1 MMLPRK
7 MSTLRTVKAV
17 LNCFSGPLNGSAVCR
32 LLTDPSLHRISEYFN
47 VEYFREPKI
56 GDRCISDAGT
66 RERLDSGSGRVGSKF
81 AAFNAEKGHLH
92 VMSLTEE
99 DARFCYRANITLTDS
114 VGRVVYWNVSESR
127 EVRVIVDPSSGRLV
141 SREATRSEA
150 AYELRAGGLQLA
162 LPCYARST
170 SHGGGYQWRR
180 NGAPVEVG
188 DPGEAHRKFAY
199 LNVNSGSLRLRV
211 DGWNDSG
218 EYECRHN
225 DRTLLTIG
233 LRFYKPLSV
242 RLPSRRRS
250 LDHGGSLSLNCSVS
264 GWPISRIFW
273 LHNGRRLPA
282 GDPRCRVET
291 DIVAEGEG
299 VSYGRLRV
307 SDISLSDQGAYQC
320 VAERDLDTG
329 GSRLVPYDSAQD
341 ATFLTVNKAPPQ
353 LIGQSPELPF
363 APVFLNGSGDYG
375 RFTCRFRAKLGTD
388 FSASLDGDSTLFREL
403 SRRGIF
409 AKEERHIEDGYFE
422 VSVDYR
428 PTELEHTGRLAV
440 TASNAHGSA
449 TCRMT
454 VFAAVHPPVL
464 SVRRFKAIQRAVTQQ
479 PFSLYCKVL
488 GGLNSKAKALQRV
501 RLAYPG
507 LRIPT
512 YSLHWQLRRQRQP
525 AERLVLPIDHRM
537 QTDDPDWPDRLHIT
551 SMEPNDAGN
560 YTCRARLAGDSG
572 AGHPGSAAQ
581 PTASTAVSVVYGI
594 SISRLQDQLNLDSSL
609 AIADTCKPINSPTGL
624 WITWW
629 TFRPK
634 GASEDI
640 QLPNEAVSYPGASH
654 SYGSFYNSPYNSKW
668 HECRLRLEDEAGRSF
683 GTRMPHFNFSASLQ
697 LNLLS
702 KPEEERASYQG
713 QYTCHIASCFDRKSA
728 VKRVTLKRVYRFL
741 PDKPPNSQE
750 VVLGSPLTVQCAVDS
765 QGGDE
770 SPPPRLRWYEGN
782 RPHAGFEIPTYQ
794 PGPPQRVAQFP
805 NGTLRIAEVQLADKN
820 FLCSVE
826 GGRSATLN
834 LNIHRPAEVQPFAEP
849 RIELPA
855 GSNSSI
861 SCIVKG
867 DRPFNIE
874 WFGQYQAVEDVRTS
888 LTGPYGRTVSW
899 HSGGTTAQILV
910 SGTGGD
916 TLRLINVN
924 QGLRGEYT
932 CRASNQYSR
941 SGDPPSEQ
949 HFDVVVVEPP
959 SKVKSLQIT
968 DRGHES
974 LTLQWEAPD
983 SNGQKPVIRYRVE
996 YSDRGANGN
1005 LVSLNVSAQDRKRRV
1020 TGLQPGFNYEFAVS
1034 AVNKVGAG
1042 PPARCTGSTREQAP
1056 SGPVRELRVRA
1067 IGSAGLELV
1076 WNEPDLMLRNGF
1088 ITNYTVQFRELAAG
1102 GGANCPEDA
1111 AASAAG
1117 FVTALRCRSQRAVI
1131 GVGDSMAQ
1139 CRNGSLAL
1147 RAFTDYEVRVT
1158 PANAVGPGPP
1168 ACAVARTLEATP
1180 RSPPTNLRCEAK
1192 NQTEIFVSWG
1202 WPPHES
1208 VNGGIQQYHVQYMPA
1223 QSFRNEDESQAK
1235 EEDTDGRTRHLTIRG
1250 LLPHTEYAITVFVS
1264 NSRGRSPRILPPK
1277 FCTTLP
1283 APPEPP
1289 KKLRALG
1296 AGASSAVIA
1305 WSQTERPNGR
1315 LLAYEVSVQPL
1326 NRSAPPADRP
1336 LLIRRNVTDWPGRH
1350 YERLTVRD
1358 LRPGGIYEVRVRGL
1372 SQGGGVGDFSEP
1384 ATLAVTEKP
1393 PPRIVSFAKT
1403 FRVDRGSDVLLDCE
1417 TVGGAGSQ
1425 QPIWDFPQ
1433 VDSSH
1438 ERLANG
1444 SLLIKDVQRDGEFKC
1459 KTGQGSDADFI
1470 VYSVKAF
1477 NRDVKPIPPAPRL
1490 LPGRRT
1496 SSSLELLWRTGGG
1509 RPAGAP
1515 PEAAIRQFDL
1525 RFSRGAGPQ
1534 EQRQLSGGNRS
1545 YLLDRVDCG
1554 ASVEFKL
1561 RAVNG
1566 FDLKSDFAA
1575 PLRISAL
1582 GSAPVAA
1589 SDASRWLL
1597 AHQRRHSVELNFSAL
1612 LPGDDC
1618 PPDRYFV
1625 SLRPA
1630 SGSEGRG
1637 FVGQVSRADLSG
1649 PSGCCYNLTEA
1660 LQPGQA
1666 YQLTVTAANAAG
1678 NSTPVTRRFT
1688 ASDFGGGG
1696 SGDGGSGQDF
1706 GKDNTELPTRTSGDG
1721 DWSMMFIVV
1730 VIVAVVVLVIVVLSI
1745 IGCSVLG
1752 VSCFACLCCGEAAD
1766 SSEAVTSPAAAS
1778 APASQPFLLEDP
1790 PPGISGGLPEVGIA
1804 AVKGGRKVTLQVAGG
1819 KALPVPPSG
1828 AVQQLQRPADCEDD
1842 RASIDSE
1849 GNLAYYASYNPGD
1862 PAAAALAAAAA
1873 AGATLRTGSVGHVPT
1888 STRRLQQLRQQRRRD
1903 ATEARQARDY
1913 QGVPTAAQLEQR
1925 RSHMSSSTTVSS
1937 SRDELSDAYRVGK
1950 LRSGF
1955 PPGAAAAVAEYEGD
1969 GSHSGGSS
1977 GGSTDPG
1984 ILQFTCRPP
1993 GPNELRKFTCEVPQS
2008 ASRRYRRQLSA
2019 GTERTYESIDD
2030 SRLVLGG
2037 PAAAAAATAA
2047 ARHRRF
2053 QPAYERQLHQ
2063 QQQHRQRT
2071 TSEAGCSYGTG
2082 VYDSADGSAMG
2093 YYSYSYHDS
2102 ARQQQQQPQYQRR
2115 RPVQQQQQQQPAG
2128 IYSTYQRSYQQ
2139 PPSLASQRGFL
2150 AASAPRRWGGSGAS
2164 QHRAA
2169 AAAAVEDE
2177 EEEDEEEDRQQ
2188 SRQLLEPSVTPSR
2201 RLQQPPPAAAADPA
2215 DPESS
2220 DPAYEEFFTEV

>member
-1 MMLPRK
+1 
-7 MSTLRTVKAV
+7 
-17 LNCFSGPLNGSAVCR
+17 
-32 LLTDPSLHRISEYFN
+32 
-47 VEYFREPKI
+47 
-56 GDRCISDAGT
+56 
-66 RERLDSGSGRVGSKF
+66 
-81 AAFNAEKGHLH
+81 
-92 VMSLTEE
+92 
-99 DARFCYRANITLTDS
+99 
-114 VGRVVYWNVSESR
+114 
-127 EVRVIVDPSSGRLV
+127 
-141 SREATRSEA
+141 
-150 AYELRAGGLQLA
+150 
-162 LPCYARST
+162 
-170 SHGGGYQWRR
+170 
-180 NGAPVEVG
+180 
-188 DPGEAHRKFAY
+188 
-199 LNVNSGSLRLRV
+199 
-211 DGWNDSG
+211 
-218 EYECRHN
+218 
-225 DRTLLTIG
+225 
-233 LRFYKPLSV
+233 
-242 RLPSRRRS
+242 
-250 LDHGGSLSLNCSVS
+250 
-264 GWPISRIFW
+264 
-273 LHNGRRLPA
+273 
-282 GDPRCRVET
+282 
-291 DIVAEGEG
+291 
-299 VSYGRLRV
+299 
-307 SDISLSDQGAYQC
+307 
-320 VAERDLDTG
+320 
-329 GSRLVPYDSAQD
+329 
-341 ATFLTVNKAPPQ
+341 
-353 LIGQSPELPF
+353 
-363 APVFLNGSGDYG
+363 
-375 RFTCRFRAKLGTD
+375 
-388 FSASLDGDSTLFREL
+388 
-403 SRRGIF
+403 
-409 AKEERHIEDGYFE
+409 
-422 VSVDYR
+422 
-428 PTELEHTGRLAV
+428 
-440 TASNAHGSA
+440 
-449 TCRMT
+449 
-454 VFAAVHPPVL
+454 
-464 SVRRFKAIQRAVTQQ
+464 
-479 PFSLYCKVL
+479 
-488 GGLNSKAKALQRV
+488 
-501 RLAYPG
+501 
-507 LRIPT
+507 
-512 YSLHWQLRRQRQP
+512 
-525 AERLVLPIDHRM
+525 
-537 QTDDPDWPDRLHIT
+537 
-551 SMEPNDAGN
+551 
-560 YTCRARLAGDSG
+560 
-572 AGHPGSAAQ
+572 
-581 PTASTAVSVVYGI
+581 
-594 SISRLQDQLNLDSSL
+594 
-609 AIADTCKPINSPTGL
+609 
-624 WITWW
+624 
-629 TFRPK
+629 
-634 GASEDI
+634 
-640 QLPNEAVSYPGASH
+640 
-654 SYGSFYNSPYNSKW
+654 
-668 HECRLRLEDEAGRSF
+668 
-683 GTRMPHFNFSASLQ
+683 
-697 LNLLS
+697 
-702 KPEEERASYQG
+702 
-713 QYTCHIASCFDRKSA
+713 
-728 VKRVTLKRVYRFL
+728 
-741 PDKPPNSQE
+741 
-750 VVLGSPLTVQCAVDS
+750 
-765 QGGDE
+765 
-770 SPPPRLRWYEGN
+770 
-782 RPHAGFEIPTYQ
+782 FEIPTYQ

-1477 NRDVKPIPPAPRL
+1477 TIPPAPRL

-2030 SRLVLGG
+2030 SRL
-2037 PAAAAAATAA
+2037 
-2047 ARHRRF
+2047 
-2053 QPAYERQLHQ
+2053 
-2063 QQQHRQRT
+2063 
-2071 TSEAGCSYGTG
+2071 
-2082 VYDSADGSAMG
+2082 
-2093 YYSYSYHDS
+2093 
-2102 ARQQQQQPQYQRR
+2102 
-2115 RPVQQQQQQQPAG
+2115 
-2128 IYSTYQRSYQQ
+2128 
-2139 PPSLASQRGFL
+2139 
-2150 AASAPRRWGGSGAS
+2150 
-2164 QHRAA
+2164 HRAA

-2220 DPAYEEFFTEV
+2220 DPAYEEFFTEVVIRVNALLLLLAAGQPGCFTESQFASTCEPPVRVASGSQGVRGCFRPDLPQPTGAAAGESVTWDAAVCERRPTDCGDFAACPGAAASCPATSLSIRAGVGVKSFDLVDSPSRSNDSAVRGAPSSASLLPDLFRASAIDQLPTIAPKLTFKEAVVQLSVAASVVVKVTFDLSASPHELNRTNWFSRDRLKASWPVTDLASRTFDHFSIGGHVKGTFERRWFINYAYGGCSSDRGLMMALDITDSCSASWGNGSVTSPPQLVYSTQPTRAAVCRARLVGHSSDWLFISSWSRSGHTCADQPLLERGRGLVPALGGRATVQAQYEALARQLRELHGLAEVQQQHRVQAAVANQRQGVDWATFGRCRFNSWAEVGQAEEHQVVRLDVGVQQAGPMERADQVQQLQADVQQGAGAVAGLDQHAGLLEGVHADGVAQTGPAVGQVGPALSGQALVGQTDEEKLLQQRRALPLQHLAEARPSGTQMVCVADKSMVVWFGAPPAPPSSSSSTLSSSSSNSPKMLKPQAAARPATVADIVELAAAADLMPKAARVSSSSSAAGGGFASAPAAVSGLSSSIRVRRQLLEGLSRRRLTDDGRRRPRAADESLAREAAAAAANREALVVEPCSLVFSMEACEFASTECCCCCCCCSAAASGAAGSAPLLPPTPPLAEDAPELRSNSEPRTGGCLCGIRGFLSILHILLPLLLLLRHQALVAENFKSWLRLLLLLQRCGRLCRLASSLIFINQHGLHLARIARRRGVAKQRVQLLEGLLGVDAGRLLGGAHRRSRVRMRWMLLLLLLLLLLLAMLIYLLLLLLHLAPQLFNLGIALFQIVLDSFGPQLREQRASLSERSRLASSVARARRCSNSAIRCSSCSRQRTRASFEAASLRHWAADSRSASDCCCSTEAWSREWSRD